1 LPHVTSSAITE
12 VVHDPATA
20 TLAIRFASGE
30 AYAYR
35 GVSAEVYAG
44 LLAAPSN
51 GAFFQALSVR
61 APLARRGVSDHS
73 GGGGA
78 GAVRA

>member
-1 LPHVTSSAITE
+1 MPHVTSSAITE

-44 LLAAPSN
+44 LIAAPSK
-51 GAFFQALSVR
+51 GAFFQAEIRGRYPFVRLSPDE
-61 APLARRGVSDHS
+61 A
-73 GGGGA
+73 
-78 GAVRA
+78 